1 MQEEQWTR
9 RDPVSQALNIRA
21 YAYGILLCDDHFLL
35 RESWSR
41 KESDH
46 PFLIGY
52 RWMRCYASTY
62 LIGRRNDSMKIFIFL
77 LRNLHSFSS
86 SSSFKVLKTKWMNLE
101 WCFIENCWVRIIIM
115 FVLLWRNYWGW
126 NLQFF
131 STRLIHKGSF
141 ENIIIGV
148 EKSGVEFK
156 RRFKLYWIVSL
167 VLFRKEINSC
177 IYMK

>member
-1 MQEEQWTR
+1 MREEQWTR

-52 RWMRCYASTY
+52 RWMQCYASTY

-101 WCFIENCWVRIIIM
+101 WCFIENYWIRIIIM

-167 VLFRKEINSC
+167 VLFCKEINSC

>member
-1 MQEEQWTR
+1 MREEQWTR
-9 RDPVSQALNIRA
+9 RDPVSKALNIRA

-52 RWMRCYASTY
+52 RWMQCYASTY

-141 ENIIIGV
+141 ENIIISV
-148 EKSGVEFK
+148 EKSGMEFNL
-156 RRFKLYWIVSL
+156 RGDSNYIE
-167 VLFRKEINSC
+167 LFL
-177 IYMK
+177 

>member
-1 MQEEQWTR
+1 MREEQWTR
-9 RDPVSQALNIRA
+9 RDPVSKALNIRA

-62 LIGRRNDSMKIFIFL
+62 LIGRRDDSMKIFIFL

>member
-52 RWMRCYASTY
+52 RWMQCYASTY

-167 VLFRKEINSC
+167 VLFCKEINSC

>member
-1 MQEEQWTR
+1 MREEQWTR
-9 RDPVSQALNIRA
+9 RDPVSKALNIRA

-167 VLFRKEINSC
+167 VLFCKEINSC

>member
-167 VLFRKEINSC
+167 VLFCKEINSC

>member
-1 MQEEQWTR
+1 MREEQWTR
-9 RDPVSQALNIRA
+9 RDPVSKALNIRA

-52 RWMRCYASTY
+52 RWMQCYASTY

>member
-1 MQEEQWTR
+1 MREEQWTR
-9 RDPVSQALNIRA
+9 RDPVSKALNIRA

-77 LRNLHSFSS
+77 LRNLHF

-141 ENIIIGV
+141 ENIIISV
-148 EKSGVEFK
+148 EKSGMEFNL
-156 RRFKLYWIVSL
+156 RGDSNYIE
-167 VLFRKEINSC
+167 LFL
-177 IYMK
+177 

>member
-1 MQEEQWTR
+1 MREEQWTR
-9 RDPVSQALNIRA
+9 RDPVSKALNIRA

-77 LRNLHSFSS
+77 LRNLHS

-101 WCFIENCWVRIIIM
+101 WCFIENYWIRIIIM
-115 FVLLWRNYWGW
+115 FVLLWRNYSGW
-126 NLQFF
+126 NLFNFF
-131 STRLIHKGSF
+131 PRDWYTKDR
-141 ENIIIGV
+141 IIIGV

>member
-1 MQEEQWTR
+1 MREEQWTR
-9 RDPVSQALNIRA
+9 RDPVSKALNIRA

-52 RWMRCYASTY
+52 RWMQCYASTY

-77 LRNLHSFSS
+77 LRNLHS

-101 WCFIENCWVRIIIM
+101 WCFIENYWIRIIIM

>member
-1 MQEEQWTR
+1 MREEQWTR
-9 RDPVSQALNIRA
+9 RDPVSKALNIRA

-141 ENIIIGV
+141 ENIIISV
-148 EKSGVEFK
+148 EKSGMEFNL
-156 RRFKLYWIVSL
+156 RGDSNYIE
-167 VLFRKEINSC
+167 LFL
-177 IYMK
+177 

>member
-1 MQEEQWTR
+1 MREEQWTR
-9 RDPVSQALNIRA
+9 RDPVSKALNIRA